1 MYYPYLLEM
10 YSLYLYTMNVEAS
23 IIIVTFLRSS
33 DLFQHHYPFWE
44 IDGFLIMSLKMLRFN
59 VQVSR
64 TLIRKEKKTKVLAM
78 G

>member
-1 MYYPYLLEM
+1 MYYTYLLEM

-23 IIIVTFLRSS
+23 VIIVTFLRSS
-33 DLFQHHYPFWE
+33 DLHHYPFWE
-44 IDGFLIMSLKMLRFN
+44 IDGFLIITLKMLLFN

-64 TLIRKEKKTKVLAM
+64 TSIRKEKKTKVLVM